1 MRVLIDIGHPAHVHL
16 FKNVVLDMQK
26 RGHSFF
32 FTVRSGENE
41 TVLLDELGFQYEVIG
56 RKRRGVVLKIA
67 GLLVFTLRIIR
78 ISRRFKPDM
87 FLSHGSMYAGYA
99 SRFCKKPHIAL
110 EDTGNMEQLMFSIRV
125 SDVILTPDSITKNL
139 GSRQIRYPGY
149 HELAYLSPKY
159 FNPDKSVL
167 TLLGVKPGE
176 KYAILRFGSWGASH
190 DIGEKGI
197 EMEGKNRLVNYL
209 VSEMKVFISSE
220 TSLPGTLDQYRIRIP
235 FTQIHNAMAF
245 AYVYIG
251 EGATMATEAAI
262 LAVPS
267 VYISSI
273 ETYNHADL
281 VNYGI
286 LKCIKPSEKSLME
299 IIDFIKG
306 ISMVDIKKRRD
317 SMLSRKTD
325 VVSFLTWFVERWPES
340 FKMIKTNPDF
350 SFGISE
356 MTSSRL

>member
-1 MRVLIDIGHPAHVHL
+1 MRILIDIGHPAHVHL
-16 FKNVVLDMQK
+16 FKNIVLDMQK

-41 TVLLDELGFQYEVIG
+41 TVLLEELGFQYEVIG
-56 RKRRGVVLKIA
+56 KKHKNVISKMA
-67 GLLVFTLRIIR
+67 GLLFFTLRIVR
-78 ISRRFKPDM
+78 AARHFKPDL

-99 SRFCKKPHIAL
+99 SRFCGKPHIAL

-125 SDVILTPDSITKNL
+125 SDVILTPDTITRNL
-139 GSRQIRYPGY
+139 GSKQIKYPGY

-159 FNPDKSVL
+159 FKPDRNVFNL
-167 TLLGVKPGE
+167 MGLNPGE
-176 KYAILRFGSWGASH
+176 KYAILRFISWGASH
-190 DIGEKGI
+190 DIGQNGI
-197 EMEGKNRLVNYL
+197 ETEGKVKLVNYL

-220 TSLPGTLDQYRIRIP
+220 ATLPDTLDQYRIRIP
-235 FTQIHNAMAF
+235 FTQIHHAMAF
-245 AYVYIG
+245 AHVYIG
-251 EGATMATEAAI
+251 EGATMATEAAV
-262 LAVPS
+262 LGVPS

-306 ISMVDIKKRRD
+306 ISTVDFKKRRD
-317 SMLSRKTD
+317 DMMSHKTD
-325 VVSFLTWFVERWPES
+325 VVSFLAWFIERWPES
-340 FKMIKTNPDF
+340 FRTMKANPNF
-350 SFGISE
+350 NE
-356 MTSSRL
+356 WYH

>member
-1 MRVLIDIGHPAHVHL
+1 MRILIDIGHPAHVHL
-16 FKNVVLDMQK
+16 FKNIVLDMQK
-26 RGHSFF
+26 RGHCFF
-32 FTVRSGENE
+32 FTVRTGENE
-41 TVLLDELGFQYEVIG
+41 KVLLDELGFQYEVIG

-67 GLLVFTLRIIR
+67 GLVVFTLRIIR
-78 ISRRFKPDM
+78 ISHRFKPDL

-99 SRFCKKPHIAL
+99 SRFCRKPHIAL

-125 SDVILTPDSITKNL
+125 SDVILTPDSIIRNL
-139 GSRQIRYPGY
+139 GSKQIKYPGY

-159 FNPDKSVL
+159 FKPDRNVFN
-167 TLLGVKPGE
+167 LLGVKPGE

-190 DIGEKGI
+190 DIGQKGI
-197 EMEGKNRLVNYL
+197 EMEEKIRLVNYL

-220 TSLPGTLDQYRIRIP
+220 GSLPGTLEQYRIHIP
-235 FTQIHNAMAF
+235 FAQIHNAMAF

-251 EGATMATEAAI
+251 EGATMATEAAV
-262 LAVPS
+262 LGVPS

-273 ETYNHADL
+273 ETYNHTDL
-281 VNYGI
+281 INYGI
-286 LKCIKPSEKSLME
+286 LTCIKPSEKSLME

-317 SMLSRKTD
+317 AMLSRKTD

-340 FKMIKTNPDF
+340 YRMTKANPDI
-350 SFGISE
+350 SSGISE
-356 MTSSRL
+356 TISSCL

>member
-1 MRVLIDIGHPAHVHL
+1 
-16 FKNVVLDMQK
+16 
-26 RGHSFF
+26 
-32 FTVRSGENE
+32 
-41 TVLLDELGFQYEVIG
+41 
-56 RKRRGVVLKIA
+56 
-67 GLLVFTLRIIR
+67 
-78 ISRRFKPDM
+78 
-87 FLSHGSMYAGYA
+87 MYAGYA

-125 SDVILTPDSITKNL
+125 SDAILTPDSITKNL
-139 GSRQIRYPGY
+139 GSRQIKYPGY

-159 FNPDKSVL
+159 FDPDKSVF

-176 KYAILRFGSWGASH
+176 KYSILRFGSWGASH

-197 EMEGKNRLVNYL
+197 EMEGKVRLVNYL

-220 TSLPGTLDQYRIRIP
+220 TSLPGILDQYRIHIP

-262 LAVPS
+262 LGVPS

-286 LKCIKPSEKSLME
+286 LKCIKPSEKSLLE

-317 SMLSRKTD
+317 IMLSQKTD

-350 SFGISE
+350 SSGISE
-356 MTSSRL
+356 MISSRL